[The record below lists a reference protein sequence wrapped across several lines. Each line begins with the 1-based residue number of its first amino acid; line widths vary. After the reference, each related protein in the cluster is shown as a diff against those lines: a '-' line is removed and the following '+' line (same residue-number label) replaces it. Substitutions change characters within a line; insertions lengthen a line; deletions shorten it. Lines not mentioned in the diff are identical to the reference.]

1 VQLLHANQQTL
12 LGAMGKRQIV
22 VRAKRSFELLS
33 SEADIEARDTRIR
46 RHDRAAPQL
55 LEKRTLISQITNL
68 VRSILDNTGVVLIG
82 FSLALVGTQIDSRLG
97 LSSLSS
103 GFAIVV
109 GCLLFAIGFLLRV
122 LATFYFYEHQAHVI
136 SPAPQQSLI
145 MTGPYHFSRNPL
157 YLGGNVFI
165 FFGAALSLGSPST
178 LAITA
183 VHLPL
188 VDLFIRRQ
196 ERQLEANFG
205 EAWERYRNRVRRW
218 I

>member
-1 VQLLHANQQTL
+1 MTAQLHNYWKNITL
-12 LGAMGKRQIV
+12 MT
-22 VRAKRSFELLS
+22 E
-33 SEADIEARDTRIR
+33 
-46 RHDRAAPQL
+46 
-55 LEKRTLISQITNL
+55 SQITNL
-68 VRSILDNTGVVLIG
+68 VRSILHSSGMVLIG

-103 GFAIVV
+103 GFAIAV
-109 GCLLFAIGFLLRV
+109 GCLLFGIGFLLRV

-136 SPAPQQSLI
+136 SPAPQRSLI
-145 MTGPYHFSRNPL
+145 MAGPYDFSRNPL

-165 FFGAALSLGSPST
+165 FFGAALSLGSPSA

-188 VDLFIRRQ
+188 VDLLIRRE
-196 ERQLEANFG
+196 ERQLEAYFG

>member
-1 VQLLHANQQTL
+1 MT
-12 LGAMGKRQIV
+12 
-22 VRAKRSFELLS
+22 E
-33 SEADIEARDTRIR
+33 
-46 RHDRAAPQL
+46 
-55 LEKRTLISQITNL
+55 SQITNL
-68 VRSILDNTGVVLIG
+68 VRSILHNTGMVLVG

-103 GFAIVV
+103 DFAIAV
-109 GCLLFAIGFLLRV
+109 GCLLSGIGFLLRV

-136 SPAPQQSLI
+136 SPAPQRSLI
-145 MTGPYHFSRNPL
+145 VTGPYDFSRNPL

-183 VHLPL
+183 VHLPM
-188 VDLFIRRQ
+188 VDLLIRRE
-196 ERQLEANFG
+196 ERQLEAHFG